1 MEEIL
6 KNGPRLCERQIKA
19 GHLCTT
25 VLMGPVAN
33 GPEQWTGGESHALAI
48 LIWVNQPNI
57 FFLQTFY
64 QQGGSRMHWEA
75 DNKYIFF
82 KHFTDRN

>member
-6 KNGPRLCERQIKA
+6 KNVPRLWERPNE
-19 GHLCTT
+19 GLPLCTT

-57 FFLQTFY
+57 FSSSNLLST
-64 QQGGSRMHWEA
+64 GGVSHALGSRQQI
-75 DNKYIFF
+75 YFL
-82 KHFTDRN
+82 